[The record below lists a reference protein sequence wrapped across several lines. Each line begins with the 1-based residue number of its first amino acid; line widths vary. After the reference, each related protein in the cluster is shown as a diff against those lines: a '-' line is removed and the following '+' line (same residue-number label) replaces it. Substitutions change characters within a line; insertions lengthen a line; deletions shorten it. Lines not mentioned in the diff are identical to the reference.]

1 MISILGFLLIILT
14 NFIMYTWIE
23 QIGDS
28 DWFYFLSNVTD
39 NLTSQ
44 TVIVFIPF
52 LPKINKPGQMTLL
65 RDKIDLQ
72 VARTV

>member
-1 MISILGFLLIILT
+1 MC
-14 NFIMYTWIE
+14 TWIE

-28 DWFYFLSNVTD
+28 DWLYFLSNETD

-52 LPKINKPGQMTLL
+52 LPKINKCIN
-65 RDKIDLQ
+65 K
-72 VARTV
+72 